1 VPPLEYLWRR
11 SRTTSTLIAWP
22 PLGER
27 EAAERAH
34 AAYERAEREEA
45 KRLDAARRAA
55 ERNG

>member
-1 VPPLEYLWRR
+1 LWRR